1 MAMIHTPSTAA
12 TQKLFFFRGKT
23 PYVQCVDECDS
34 PPSKLNLDVERF
46 STAYKYVRTHTLDSE
61 KTRDAHNVLLLLQRG
76 VNRANDYRRGVD
88 FETGQLPE
96 LTRRNDNKAIA
107 P

>member
-1 MAMIHTPSTAA
+1 MRKRMRLHQNI
-12 TQKLFFFRGKT
+12 
-23 PYVQCVDECDS
+23 
-34 PPSKLNLDVERF
+34 DVE
-46 STAYKYVRTHTLDSE
+46 TVPIGYKYVRTHTLDSE

-88 FETGQLPE
+88 FETRQLPE